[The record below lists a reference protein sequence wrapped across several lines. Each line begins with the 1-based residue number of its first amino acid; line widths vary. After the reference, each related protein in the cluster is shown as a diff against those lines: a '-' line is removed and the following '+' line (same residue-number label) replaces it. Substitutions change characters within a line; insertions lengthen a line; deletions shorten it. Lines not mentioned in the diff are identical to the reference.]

1 MEKDFALILHRL
13 EDMESKIKTLT
24 LQVQMLDN
32 KVKELEEGSLGTGI
46 YLDGCPEYARD
57 YINKKGDE

>member
-1 MEKDFALILHRL
+1 MEKDLALIMQRL
-13 EDMESKIKTLT
+13 GDLESKIKTQT
-24 LQVQMLDN
+24 LQVQQLEDRI
-32 KVKELEEGSLGTGI
+32 KSLEEGSMGTGI

>member
-1 MEKDFALILHRL
+1 MEKDLALMMQRL
-13 EDMESKIKTLT
+13 GDLESKLKTQT
-24 LQVQMLDN
+24 LQVQQLEDRI
-32 KVKELEEGSLGTGI
+32 KSLEEGSMGTGI